1 MISEKKLDNRYLLKK
16 QLETLKIFYERSLL
30 TKEQY
35 DFEVK
40 TLTTKIKDDKNK
52 T

>member
-1 MISEKKLDNRYLLKK
+1 MNETEKKDNKYLFKQ
-16 QLETLKIFYERSLL
+16 QLETLKLFYEWKLL

-40 TLTTKIKDDKNK
+40 TLTEKIKISN
-52 T
+52 

>member
-1 MISEKKLDNRYLLKK
+1 MAKFEDKKLDNKWLLEKE
-16 QLETLKIFYERSLL
+16 LEMLKLFYERKLL

-40 TLTTKIKDDKNK
+40 TLTEKINIEK
-52 T
+52 

>member
-1 MISEKKLDNRYLLKK
+1 MTTERKHRKLDNKWLLEKE
-16 QLETLKIFYERSLL
+16 LETLKLFYERKLL

-40 TLTTKIKDDKNK
+40 TLTEKIKIDK
-52 T
+52 